1 MLTPEKL
8 LLTLFALMFAVGAA
22 DYLCNSPFKLGKRFL
37 EGLHTFTP
45 LFLTMAGFIII
56 SPLLAKLLTP
66 ASVLFQKCGADPALF
81 SGLFLANDNGGYV
94 LAQQLAQ
101 TPEGAGFGGMLLG
114 GVVGVNVIM
123 MPLVMQMMEKEDRPY
138 FFKGLMY
145 GIITMPAGMLA
156 GGLAAGYGWNFLSAQ
171 MPPLLAISLGAAL
184 LLRFVPEQLVKVLTV
199 FAKSMEILAM
209 AGCAAAVFTEFSG
222 IALPGLLPLG
232 EAVKVI
238 GSIVVLLAGV
248 YVFMELAARLFRK
261 TLLKLGEKSHLNEHS
276 VMGFITTSANAIPTL
291 PMIKQMDPKGKML
304 NCAFMAS
311 GAFMLGDHLAYCG
324 AAAPKLLFPLILT
337 KFTAALCAVGLA
349 AVCFSKSAGH
359 DKEK

>member
-37 EGLHTFTP
+37 DGLHTFTP

-56 SPLLAKLLTP
+56 SPLLAKILTP

-145 GIITMPAGMLA
+145 GIITMPVGMVA
-156 GGLAAGYGWNFLSAQ
+156 GGFAAGYSFSFLLSQ
-171 MPPLLAISLGAAL
+171 MPPLLVLSLGAAL

-222 IALPGLLPLG
+222 ITIPGLLPLG

-248 YVFMELAARLFRK
+248 YVFMELAARIFRK
-261 TLLKLGEKSHLNEHS
+261 PLLKLGEKSKLNEHS

-304 NCAFMAS
+304 NCAFMSS

-349 AVCFSKSAGH
+349 ALCFKG
-359 DKEK
+359 KKQVL